1 MSNATTCH
9 YGINFNEVSRHSK
22 RQFNLAYT
30 VSIMK
35 VEKEKFD
42 TLLQRLLK
50 QKPEKTA
57 TIKGESPKH
66 GPIIPKPQPSEPR

>member
-1 MSNATTCH
+1 
-9 YGINFNEVSRHSK
+9 
-22 RQFNLAYT
+22 
-30 VSIMK
+30 MK

-57 TIKGESPKH
+57 TIKGSPDPKPRE
-66 GPIIPKPQPSEPR
+66 PIIPKPHPLEPR